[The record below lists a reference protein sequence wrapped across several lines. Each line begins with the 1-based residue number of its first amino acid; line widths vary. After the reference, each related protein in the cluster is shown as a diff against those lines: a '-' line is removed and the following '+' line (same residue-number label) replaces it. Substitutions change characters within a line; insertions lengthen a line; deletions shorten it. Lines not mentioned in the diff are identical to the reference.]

1 MLGGYS
7 ATDFMNGLIL
17 AAGRGSRLLPVSATR
32 PKHAV
37 PVAGVPIIARAVSAL
52 RQAGVDRIGVVVSP
66 ASEQDLRDATQHL
79 GPVQF
84 IQQREALG
92 TGHAVLAARDFLG
105 DQPTLLY
112 LGDNLFQDSL
122 RPVRAALEA
131 GADAVI
137 GVKRVPNPQ
146 AYGVAVVE
154 HGRLLRLVEKPLHPE
169 SDLAACGVF
178 AFGPA
183 LLDDVA
189 ALLPSTRG
197 ELEFPQ
203 AIMALVARGG
213 LVRAVE
219 FEGFWSDAGAPA
231 DLLVANTHYLGQL
244 TGRVEGRVLS
254 SDLRGLVVIEPGA
267 SVQDSDLTG
276 PLWIGPH
283 ASVRGSTLGPNVS
296 VGAHARIHGATVSDS
311 LVDDFARIL
320 HPERP
325 VTRAIIGR
333 HATVTAPGVG
343 DLSLVIGDRS
353 IAQQ

>member
-1 MLGGYS
+1 
-7 ATDFMNGLIL
+7 MNGLIL

-37 PVAGVPIIARAVSAL
+37 PVAGVPIIARAVDAL
-52 RQAGVDRIGVVVSP
+52 RRAGVDRIGVVVSP

-79 GPVQF
+79 GPLHF
-84 IQQREALG
+84 IRQREALG
-92 TGHAVLAARDFLG
+92 TGHAVLAARDFLQ
-105 DQPTLLY
+105 DDATLLY
-112 LGDNLFQDSL
+112 LGDNLFQDAL
-122 RPVRAALEA
+122 TPLRAALEG

-154 HGRLLRLVEKPLHPE
+154 GGRLIRLVEKPVQPE

-178 AFGPA
+178 AFRPA

-189 ALLPSTRG
+189 ALLPSERG

-203 AIMALVARGG
+203 AITALIARGG

-219 FEGFWSDAGAPA
+219 FQGFWSDAGTPA
-231 DLLVANTHYLGQL
+231 DLLVANTHFLTQQ
-244 TGRVEGRVLS
+244 TGRVGGRVLS
-254 SDLRGLVVIEPGA
+254 SELRGLIVIEPGA
-267 SVQDSDLTG
+267 SVQDSELTG

-283 ASVRGSTLGPNVS
+283 ASIRGSLLGPNVS
-296 VGAHARIHGATVSDS
+296 VGAHARIHGAAVQDS
-311 LVDDFARIL
+311 LVDEFARIL

-325 VTRAIIGR
+325 LTRAIIGR

-343 DLSLVIGDRS
+343 ELHLVIGDRS
-353 IAQQ
+353 VAQQ

>member
-1 MLGGYS
+1 
-7 ATDFMNGLIL
+7 MNGLIL

-37 PVAGVPIIARAVSAL
+37 PVAGVPIIARAVQAL
-52 RQAGVDRIGVVVSP
+52 RRAGVARIGVVVSP
-66 ASEQDLRDATQHL
+66 GSEPDLRDATQEL
-79 GPVQF
+79 GPLQF
-84 IQQREALG
+84 IVQREPLG
-92 TGHAVLAARDFLG
+92 TGHAVLAAREFLAQ
-105 DQPTLLY
+105 QPALLY

-122 RPVRAALEA
+122 KPLRAALED

-146 AYGVAVVE
+146 AYGVAIVE
-154 HGRLLRLVEKPLHPE
+154 NGRLLRLVEKPVEPE

-178 AFGPA
+178 AFRPE
-183 LLDDVA
+183 LLEDVA
-189 ALLPSTRG
+189 ALLPSERG

-203 AIMALVARGG
+203 AITALAARGG
-213 LVRAVE
+213 VVRAVE
-219 FEGFWSDAGAPA
+219 FQGFWSDAGTPA
-231 DLLVANTHYLGQL
+231 DLLVANTHFLGEQ

-254 SDLRGLVVIEPGA
+254 SDLRGLIVIEPGA
-267 SVQDSDLTG
+267 SVQDSELTG

-283 ASVRGSTLGPNVS
+283 ASIRGSVLGPNVS
-296 VGAHARIHGATVSDS
+296 VGAHARIHGATVQDS
-311 LVDDFARIL
+311 LIDEFARIL

-325 VTRAIIGR
+325 LTRAIVGR

-343 DLSLVIGDRS
+343 DLHLVIGDRS